1 VTLRRGIG
9 AAAIFAAVLTAPVRA
24 DGPPRAASLDYCAD
38 QYVLA
43 LADRDQIV
51 GVSTGPDD
59 AWSVLRAHA
68 EGLPRVRQAAE
79 DVIARNPDLIVRSYG
94 GDARA
99 HRFYERLGYAVH
111 DLGFA
116 QSFDDIRQT
125 IRRTAAA
132 LGRPEQGERLVAE
145 MDAQLAAAAPEGAYR
160 PAVLYVTPG
169 GVTSGAG
176 TMIHEILTA
185 AGFENIAARNGA
197 TGWRALPLEALVLD
211 PPELIV
217 TGFFAMP
224 GERIDNWSATRHP
237 ALRDLLAQVP
247 TVHLD
252 GAYLSCGAWF
262 MAEAALEAR
271 RQADA
276 LLEEGS

>member
-1 VTLRRGIG
+1 MTQRRGIW
-9 AAAIFAAVLTAPVRA
+9 AAAVFAAALAAPARA
-24 DGPPRAASLDYCAD
+24 DGPPRVASLDYCAD

-51 GVSTGPDD
+51 GISTGPDD
-59 AWSVLRAHA
+59 AWSVLRADA
-68 EGLPRVRQAAE
+68 DGLARVRDATE
-79 DVIARNPDLIVRSYG
+79 DVIARDPDLILRSYG

-99 HRFYERLGYAVH
+99 HRFYERLGYEVL

-116 QSFDDIRQT
+116 QSFEDIRQT
-125 IRRTAAA
+125 VLRAAAA
-132 LGRPEQGERLVAE
+132 LGRPERGARLVAE
-145 MDAQLAAAAPEGAYR
+145 MDAMLAAASPEGAPR

-169 GVTSGAG
+169 GVTSGSG

-185 AGFENIAARNGA
+185 AGFENIAARDGGA
-197 TGWRALPLEALVLD
+197 GWRALPLEALVLD

-217 TGFFAMP
+217 TGFFTMP

-237 ALRDLLAQVP
+237 VLRDLLARVP

-262 MAEAALEAR
+262 MAEAALQAR